1 MAWLGGMMALE
12 ALILATEI
20 FNRESMQTAA
30 PVVKGLLLQRKYVG
44 LVSPLFDYTLIMAL
58 RWVVAH
64 QCQVLQR
71 KKVNGGFLF
80 GCLMQSVTGPSGL
93 KFSKVLFQL

>member
-30 PVVKGLLLQRKYVG
+30 PVVKGLLLQRRYVG

-64 QCQVLQR
+64 
-71 KKVNGGFLF
+71 
-80 GCLMQSVTGPSGL
+80 
-93 KFSKVLFQL
+93 